1 MAARE
6 RDRRSRIKTVFL
18 SALAAF
24 APQCVAVAEPEIAW
38 EALGT
43 DLEQANAKLNPD
55 SVFSAS
61 VVLIRSSLT
70 NYRLQVL
77 RAADYGW
84 KRANV
89 RAMCKEAGASAC
101 INSNFFDEQGR
112 ALGLVIS
119 RGIIQQKMHRGGGTL
134 TGVAFVTP
142 KSVGIAHRDAFSP
155 EGVIE
160 ATQAGPR
167 VLDDGQLVSGLKESS
182 FRTNL
187 SGICLDDKG
196 RVVLYRV
203 SAGVFGASLPLLQRL
218 LLAPGVKCV
227 DALNF
232 DGGGS
237 SQLYISGEIPGH
249 AGSVREE
256 SFPGRDDVPVALALV
271 PTNPDREQHQPPR

>member
-1 MAARE
+1 MIIRE
-6 RDRRSRIKTVFL
+6 TGRKRRFEAVLL
-18 SALAAF
+18 SAVVLLAAVR
-24 APQCVAVAEPEIAW
+24 VAVADPEIAW
-38 EALGT
+38 EPIGT
-43 DLEQANAKLNPD
+43 DLEQANAKLNPG

-61 VVLIRSSLT
+61 AVLLRSSLT

-77 RAADYGW
+77 RAADFGW

-89 RAMCKEAGASAC
+89 RAMCREAGASAC

-142 KSVGIAHRDAFSP
+142 KSIGIAHRDAFSP

-167 VLDDGQLVSGLKESS
+167 VLDDGQAVSGLKESS

-187 SGICLDDKG
+187 SGMCLDQQG

-218 LLAPGVKCV
+218 LLSSGVACV

-249 AGSVREE
+249 AGAVREE
-256 SFPGRDDVPVALALV
+256 SFPGRDEVPVALALV
-271 PTNPDREQHQPPR
+271 PLQRGTDNPQNQR